1 MPQSSALHEN
11 LARGDAVKAG
21 SPRMFG
27 IVFAV
32 VFALIG
38 CWPLIGG
45 EVVRIWAIVAAVL
58 FLTFAI
64 FKPRA
69 LAPLNRLWFRF
80 GMFLHKIVNPIVM
93 GLLFYATVTPVALA
107 MRLAGKDSLRLKF
120 DRSARTY
127 WIDRTPPGP
136 APETMRRQF

>member
-1 MPQSSALHEN
+1 MTADTSFHED
-11 LARGDAVKAG
+11 LARVDAVKAG
-21 SPRMFG
+21 SPRTFG

-38 CWPLIGG
+38 LWPLGSG

-58 FLTFAI
+58 FLVLAI

-80 GMFLHKIVNPIVM
+80 GMLLHRIVNPIVM
-93 GLLFYATVTPVALA
+93 GLLFYSTVTPVALA
-107 MRLAGKDSLRLKF
+107 MRLAGKDPLRLKF